1 MSIDKAISQAPMGLS
16 DLLQDIGV
24 DVELD
29 DPLIVEEESVE
40 IILEPESEYDS
51 DFDDNLAEILDD
63 GALGKIAS
71 ELVELVE
78 ADIAS

>member
-29 DPLIVEEESVE
+29 DPLIRRN
-40 IILEPESEYDS
+40 P
-51 DFDDNLAEILDD
+51 
-63 GALGKIAS
+63 
-71 ELVELVE
+71 
-78 ADIAS
+78 